1 VTTLQRGSHEGDTC
15 QNAVYYENSKL
26 KREEEEE
33 ASLFDTSTKL
43 YGGLLSESVALIR
56 SEVWKRGSSQVTF
69 YQNCHSRD
77 GRYFSHSEC
86 FVCATYF
93 LAPKLIITW

>member
-1 VTTLQRGSHEGDTC
+1 VTTLQRGAHGGDTC

-43 YGGLLSESVALIR
+43 HGGLLSESVALIR
-56 SEVWKRGSSQVTF
+56 SEVWKRGSSQVIF
-69 YQNCHSRD
+69 YQNCH
-77 GRYFSHSEC
+77 
-86 FVCATYF
+86 
-93 LAPKLIITW
+93 ITPPLEKSLPSSVEVIVYYR